1 MATDYD
7 ALVRQLGGN
16 IESDAAG
23 GMTTDAEGRPVLRVN
38 VSPER
43 TAPPAEKP
51 DVPRGLPGADV
62 EPVATVDIPPSDY
75 AALAA
80 DLGGEVSDAPAPDAD
95 IYALPATF
103 SKGIVKG
110 VASLPDMLA
119 RGLGYGMGSA
129 AELFGA
135 PADIV
140 ESLKNPQTVGGA
152 LDYLQPTAPNQEL
165 VERTGEGVGGALSGV
180 GIGQLLAKYGAPVTA
195 AIGETLASQPALQ
208 SVAGGTSGL
217 SSAVAEKAGYGDFGQ
232 FVAGLAGGIV
242 PVAAFPSIKTA
253 LETLLSPLSSDSAKN
268 GAAAL
273 LQRYSIDPARAVRSI
288 QQQSALNTLPGV
300 APTTAEVAGDAGL
313 ASLQRVLGNT
323 DVTAAAEMSNRMQAN
338 MAARAR
344 AISQAAGQGDPEA
357 LIAAATA
364 RQNALEAATRQAGE
378 RVGSLNPPDVS
389 GEALRAQLAERAK
402 EAKAA
407 VREQYRAIPEDADPI
422 QVGAID
428 VGVSAPPS
436 GDGAV
441 GRFTRNVQETL
452 AERIPDAGAAGM
464 RAQGGTLAGMLKS
477 KVHPQSPLGRELT
490 ALGYGPKQRPD
501 LYNNNANPRMELDK
515 LVQSARERGFIE
527 KAPEDAP
534 DDYGA
539 NDFLSTLVDDL
550 AATGRGAAGKRAMS
564 VEGQLTQSEVQA
576 RQQNQDYISQILDE
590 RKLDPEKMRADDW
603 DALYRDINDLP
614 EQPVTAADIEFL
626 SGGADVAEGRAL
638 LSPFQTSLMT
648 LRRRFF
654 PGAGLPEDKSV
665 SNLIRQLENA
675 DVMSA
680 RQVERIAADLRRQS
694 RLLKMSDARSGALA
708 SAAANATEG
717 LLLSQAGPARAEAL
731 RGAGTAYRT
740 FKTTFAENEP
750 GRVLATDP
758 FSRPTLDT
766 SRVPGTVVPGNI
778 TGGTATRRL
787 VAAAGPEAAEQA
799 AREELR
805 RALNAA
811 GNNSDAISALMS
823 PNRYGPVLA
832 EYPGLMADV
841 TKVRDAAALAEAFAE
856 SSLGRLR
863 TAKVSP
869 SESVAVAVRAKDDG
883 RALRNMAGAVRNDQN
898 AQAGLRRALV
908 DFILPSDLKGGM
920 TASGDVVAPPMRTL
934 ENLNTVLQKTSNT
947 NLFTPEQ
954 NKVLGEVRRQLR
966 ALRFASTAART
977 SGSDT
982 ALNRNFLAD
991 QVARLVVEG
1000 VVPGAGRA
1008 TRMLDFVIGAVAD
1021 TGAVAALARE
1031 AMLDPALA
1039 ASLLQRTSPDRLS
1052 KLASKLG
1059 AISRGAT
1066 AATVVADQPEEE
1078 DMSGLSTMP
1087 GAPQ

>member
-344 AISQAAGQGDPEA
+344 AISQAAGQGDPDA

-422 QVGAID
+422 QVGAFQSND
-428 VGVSAPPS
+428 MRTPVGAPRKVSEIA
-436 GDGAV
+436 DDLDA
-441 GRFTRNVQETL
+441 EL
-452 AERIPDAGAAGM
+452 AAQNLDPRTM
-464 RAQGGTLAGMLKS
+464 RA
-477 KVHPQSPLGRELT
+477 E
-490 ALGYGPKQRPD
+490 
-501 LYNNNANPRMELDK
+501 
-515 LVQSARERGFIE
+515 
-527 KAPEDAP
+527 
-534 DDYGA
+534 
-539 NDFLSTLVDDL
+539 
-550 AATGRGAAGKRAMS
+550 
-564 VEGQLTQSEVQA
+564 
-576 RQQNQDYISQILDE
+576 
-590 RKLDPEKMRADDW
+590 DW
-603 DALYRDINDLP
+603 DAFYRDRAGVS
-614 EQPVTAADIEFL
+614 QPVSQDDVAFL
-626 SGGADVAEGRAL
+626 SAGADKAEGRAL
-638 LSPFQTSLMT
+638 LSPFQASLAT

-654 PGAGLPEDKSV
+654 PGAGLPADGDV
-665 SNLIRQLENA
+665 SSLIRQLENA

-680 RQVERIAADLRRQS
+680 RQVERIVSDLREQS
-694 RLLKMSDARSGALA
+694 GLLKMSDARSGALA
-708 SAAANATEG
+708 KAAADATEG
-717 LLLSQAGPARAEAL
+717 LLLAQAGPARAAAL
-731 RGAGTAYRT
+731 REAGAAYRT

-758 FSRPTLDT
+758 FTRPTLDT

-823 PNRYGPVLA
+823 PGRYGPVLA

-991 QVARLVVEG
+991 KVARLVVEG

-1039 ASLLQRTSPDRLS
+1039 ASLLQRTSPDRIS
-1052 KLASKLG
+1052 KLAGKLG

-1066 AATVVADQPEEE
+1066 AATVVADQPEED

>member
-1 MATDYD
+1 MA
-7 ALVRQLGGN
+7 
-16 IESDAAG
+16 
-23 GMTTDAEGRPVLRVN
+23 
-38 VSPER
+38 
-43 TAPPAEKP
+43 
-51 DVPRGLPGADV
+51 
-62 EPVATVDIPPSDY
+62 
-75 AALAA
+75 
-80 DLGGEVSDAPAPDAD
+80 DAPAQVDLSALSEDELEAILAESRSRASDAELQTMSDDDLLKFAYGATPMGAAAPPIPVETTDVPPSRQPDAD
-95 IYALPATF
+95 AYALPATF
-103 SKGIVKG
+103 SKGVVKG
-110 VASLPDMLA
+110 IAALPDMLA
-119 RGLGYGMGSA
+119 RGMGYGMGSA

-135 PADIV
+135 PTDVV

-152 LDYLQPTAPNQEL
+152 LDYFQPTAPNQEL

-180 GIGQLLAKYGAPVTA
+180 GIGQLMAKYGAPVTA

-253 LETLLSPLSSDSAKN
+253 MATLLSPLSSDFAKN

-273 LQRYSIDPARAVRSI
+273 LQRYSIDPASAVRSI
-288 QQQSALNTLPGV
+288 QRQSDLNTLPGV

-313 ASLQRVLGNT
+313 ASLQRVLSNT
-323 DVTAAAEMSNRMQAN
+323 DVNAAAEMSNRMQAN

-364 RQNALEAATRQAGE
+364 RQNALEAATQQAGE

-407 VREQYRAIPEDADPI
+407 VREKYRAIPEDAEPI
-422 QVGAID
+422 QIGVFQPNDMRAP
-428 VGVSAPPS
+428 VSAPRKAS
-436 GDGAV
+436 EIADDLDA
-441 GRFTRNVQETL
+441 EL
-452 AERIPDAGAAGM
+452 AAQNLDPRTMRAEDWDAFYRDRAGAS
-464 RAQGGTLAGMLKS
+464 QPVT
-477 KVHPQSPLGRELT
+477 Q
-490 ALGYGPKQRPD
+490 
-501 LYNNNANPRMELDK
+501 
-515 LVQSARERGFIE
+515 
-527 KAPEDAP
+527 
-534 DDYGA
+534 DDVAFLNEGA
-539 NDFLSTLVDDL
+539 DR
-550 AATGRGAAGKRAMS
+550 ATGRTS
-564 VEGQLTQSEVQA
+564 
-576 RQQNQDYISQILDE
+576 
-590 RKLDPEKMRADDW
+590 
-603 DALYRDINDLP
+603 
-614 EQPVTAADIEFL
+614 
-626 SGGADVAEGRAL
+626 
-638 LSPFQTSLMT
+638 LSPFQASLAT

-654 PGAGLPEDKSV
+654 PGAGLPANDNV
-665 SNLIRQLENA
+665 SYLLRQLENA

-680 RQVERIAADLRRQS
+680 RQVERIVSDLREQS
-694 RLLKMSDARSGALA
+694 GLLKMNDPVSGALA
-708 SAAANATEG
+708 KAAADATEG
-717 LLLSQAGPARAEAL
+717 LLLAQAGPARAEAL
-731 RGAGTAYRT
+731 REAGAAYRT

-750 GRVLATDP
+750 GRVLATDR
-758 FSRPTLDT
+758 FTSPTLDV
-766 SRVPGTVVPGNI
+766 SRVPSVAVPGNI

-805 RALNAA
+805 RALDLA
-811 GNNSDAISALMS
+811 GNNAAAISTLMS

-841 TKVRDAAALAEAFAE
+841 TAARDAAAMGEAFAT
-856 SSLGRLR
+856 SPLGRLR
-863 TAKVSP
+863 TANVSP
-869 SESVAVAVRAKDDG
+869 SETVANAIRAKDDG

-908 DFILPSDLKGGM
+908 DFILPGDLKGTM
-920 TASGDVVAPPMRTL
+920 TAAGDVVVPPLRTL

-947 NLFTPEQ
+947 SLFTPEQ

-982 ALNRNFLAD
+982 ALNKNFLAD
-991 QVARLVVEG
+991 KVARLVVEG
-1000 VVPGAGRA
+1000 TAPGAGR
-1008 TRMLDFVIGAVAD
+1008 TMRILDAVISTVAD
-1021 TGAVAALARE
+1021 ADAVAALARE

-1052 KLASKLG
+1052 KLAGKLG
-1059 AISRGAT
+1059 AISRASTAGT
-1066 AATVVADQPEEE
+1066 AAVDVQPEED
-1078 DMSGLSTMP
+1078 DMSGLSMMP
-1087 GAPQ
+1087 GGPQ